1 MNAGKGMRLL
11 GAFFVGVGIGI
22 GNVRGE
28 EMSKEQTVRADA
40 EEREISWDMSRQVRD
55 ALSLR
60 SLDLGLFL
68 EAEGSASRVGSVSES
83 DLNLA
88 TAEFTLDAEVNE
100 WLSGHLGLLWEEN
113 DTETNNLDEA
123 YFTIGQD
130 FYLQAGRY
138 YLPFGDFASA
148 FISDPLTLELAEMN
162 QSAVQVGYRIDAFHV
177 CAGAFRGADETSIET
192 GYAAAGASL
201 GAALQVG
208 AYWLSDLLETDGL
221 SGLAGG
227 INQTEGGA
235 GVYANLCCGPATV
248 NAEWVSALSEYK
260 SASGNFCPMAYNFE
274 ASLAVDDRWAV
285 GAKWEGSND
294 FYTDSAGGSLFGK
307 FHECGY
313 GTVISC
319 ALGEHA
325 SVSTEYLRVK
335 DLDDGDDGHLVTL
348 QFAFEI

>member
-1 MNAGKGMRLL
+1 MNAGKAMRLL
-11 GAFFVGVGIGI
+11 GAFITGVGI

-28 EMSKEQTVRADA
+28 EINMEQTVKANG
-40 EEREISWDMSRQVRD
+40 ENRQRSSDVLPQMRD

-60 SLDLGLFL
+60 SLDWGLLL
-68 EAEGSASRVGSVSES
+68 EAEGSASRIGSVSES
-83 DLNLA
+83 DLILA

-123 YFTIGQD
+123 YFTIGRE
-130 FYLQAGRY
+130 FYFQAGRY
-138 YLPFGDFASA
+138 YLPFGDFSSD
-148 FISDPLTLELAEMN
+148 FISDPLTLELAEIN
-162 QSAVQVGYRIDAFHV
+162 QSAVQVGYGNDTFHL
-177 CAGAFRGADETSIET
+177 CAGAFRGTDDSSIET
-192 GYAAAGASL
+192 GYAAAGVSL
-201 GAALQVG
+201 GDSIQFG

-227 INQTEGGA
+227 INHTEGGA
-235 GVYANLCCGPATV
+235 GAYANFCCGPATL
-248 NAEWVSALSEYK
+248 NAEWVGALSEYE
-260 SASGNFCPMAYNFE
+260 STAGNFSPMAYNLE
-274 ASLAVDDRWAV
+274 ASLAVDDRWTV

-294 FYTDSAGGSLFGK
+294 FYTDSAGGSLSGK

-325 SVSTEYLRVK
+325 SVSTEYLRVE
-335 DLDDGDDGHLVTL
+335 DLDDGDNGHRVTL